1 MKNKRWQNLA
11 LGLAFAL
18 PVIGV
23 YVGKRLLSKNKK
35 LSDGTQPEV
44 TRIRI
49 PLTSLIGLHD
59 SATTPQSQQ
68 PPIVL
73 PEDNGDENSHVLK
86 ASSDA
91 IVNYIASIDSG
102 KFHKPDCRW
111 AKNIKS
117 ENRLI
122 IENRS
127 GAIERGYTPCS
138 TCNP

>member
-59 SATTPQSQQ
+59 SATTPQSQL